1 MLRLISIKLS
11 LLVAFLSCSSA
22 LLSSTAFAK
31 SYQATHHAIV
41 YEGRVSK
48 HYSKGQVEFNWPGTQ
63 LKTKLVG
70 KSLKVTLAGYG
81 DQFDVLVDGQLHK
94 KIVTNA
100 NGNFEE
106 HVVFTQQEA
115 KMVEIEIVKRWE
127 NYGNNTKIL
136 SFSTDGRL
144 EGIWQQQPHILF
156 VGDSISAGFGSE
168 STKRQ
173 CTWQEIVDSS
183 NARVAFPYLTA
194 SMLEA
199 SFTQVSYSGLGLIRN
214 WSGNDPHHD
223 LRTYLDK
230 VSAVFGDNKAYED
243 THPDLVVIE
252 VGTNDFST
260 DPQPHEPWA
269 TIEEVKADWI
279 STMVEFVNKVRY
291 RYPNAPI
298 IFMPRPA
305 YPYDFI
311 IPATLEAK
319 AKLEELGID
328 KLYSHTFSSP
338 LEGCIWH
345 PTEAEHTDI
354 ANKLSAFINSNDL
367 LD

>member
-11 LLVAFLSCSSA
+11 LLAFVLSCVGGLFSSA
-22 LLSSTAFAK
+22 VFAK
-31 SYQATHHAIV
+31 SYKATHHAIV

-48 HYSKGQVEFNWPGTQ
+48 HYNKGQVEFNWPGTQ

-70 KSLKVTLAGYG
+70 KSLKVTMAGYG
-81 DQFDVLVDGQLHK
+81 DQFDVLVDGVLHK
-94 KIVTNA
+94 KIVTGQ

-106 HVVFTQQEA
+106 HVVFTQQDV
-115 KMVEIEIVKRWE
+115 KTVDIEIVKRWE
-127 NYGNNTKIL
+127 NYSNNTKIL

-156 VGDSISAGFGSE
+156 IGDSISAGFGSE

-173 CTWQEIVDSS
+173 CTWSEIVNSS

-194 SMLEA
+194 SQLEA

-214 WSGNDPHHD
+214 WSGNDPHHN
-223 LRTYLDK
+223 LRTYFDK
-230 VSAVFGDNKAYED
+230 VTAVFGDNKAYED
-243 THPDLVVIE
+243 THPNLVVIE

-260 DPQPHEPWA
+260 DPQPHEPWE
-269 TIEEVKADWI
+269 TIEDVKADWV
-279 STMVEFVNKVRY
+279 STMVEFVNTVRY
-291 RYPNAPI
+291 RFPNAPVV
-298 IFMPRPA
+298 FMPRPA

-319 AKLEELGID
+319 AKLEEQGID

-345 PTEAEHTDI
+345 PTTAEHTDI
-354 ANKLSAFINSNDL
+354 ANKLSAFIRNHNL
-367 LD
+367 LN